1 MDGRTIL
8 GKTVTFLVIC
18 IFMAVFL
25 LLFGTNYVL
34 VGITVATAAMIML
47 AKDMSVRPLSNL
59 TSIMVFMVMMG
70 VGAYLASLHP
80 YLGLIVNFVTVFCI
94 VFLSMQ
100 DLKSPMHFPML
111 LIYATMVTLP
121 ITVDQM
127 PDRLLI
133 LAVSSVFIVG
143 LNVLVNYGSR
153 RMSSHIGVE
162 RICSEIRRCADEAA
176 SGGTPD
182 VNVLGDMCTEV
193 NRGMYD
199 RLKSHFFTTPR
210 DRRVMD
216 LVVSLMDLGRNVCL
230 TERNPEVLLG
240 IAEIMLTVESHE
252 RGETGASAVSD
263 MVDSFLASH
272 PEVNRV
278 TSVSLRDIAAGLSEL
293 ESGVSEDYGGGR
305 RPRIRTVIWSLREEA
320 RRDSARFTFS
330 VRMALMFALTT
341 FAWEYWGWDEAK
353 ILLFTVVAMVVP
365 YLEDSGRMSAMR
377 LTGTLL
383 GVAVFVLVSYLAGG
397 NWIVLSCVAL
407 AAGYIY
413 VLIDSGRY
421 DRKMFFYTLMVM
433 IVSYMTSPS
442 ETIAEDR
449 IVFTLAGIFVA
460 GVANRVVLPYRVADE
475 NMELAV
481 RSMAI
486 SRERIRNIN
495 DILGGKD
502 DSEEEAGLSIIS
514 ASISQKMRLNAD
526 RSSDIMVRK
535 FLIRQDSLS
544 IQCSS
549 LYRSV
554 RNMSPE
560 CKEAVRTI
568 MSVDPDTD
576 QPMPETDVSALGQ
589 YDTDCVMR
597 AEKIMDGYRSNRRL
611 MFDIIVNGYTAHG
624 AVPSLRVR
632 ES

>member
-1 MDGRTIL
+1 
-8 GKTVTFLVIC
+8 
-18 IFMAVFL
+18 
-25 LLFGTNYVL
+25 
-34 VGITVATAAMIML
+34 
-47 AKDMSVRPLSNL
+47 
-59 TSIMVFMVMMG
+59 
-70 VGAYLASLHP
+70 
-80 YLGLIVNFVTVFCI
+80 
-94 VFLSMQ
+94 
-100 DLKSPMHFPML
+100 MH
-111 LIYATMVTLP
+111 
-121 ITVDQM
+121 
-127 PDRLLI
+127 
-133 LAVSSVFIVG
+133 
-143 LNVLVNYGSR
+143 
-153 RMSSHIGVE
+153 
-162 RICSEIRRCADEAA
+162 
-176 SGGTPD
+176 
-182 VNVLGDMCTEV
+182 
-193 NRGMYD
+193 D

-560 CKEAVRTI
+560 CREAVRTI
-568 MSVDPDTD
+568 MSVDPDSD

-632 ES
+632 GS

>member
-127 PDRLLI
+127 PDRLFI

-153 RMSSHIGVE
+153 RMSSHLGVE
-162 RICSEIRRCADEAA
+162 RICGEIRRCADEAA
-176 SGGTPD
+176 SEGNPD

-216 LVVSLMDLGRNVCL
+216 LVVSLMDLGRSVCL
-230 TERNPEVLLG
+230 TERDPGALRG
-240 IAEIMLTVESHE
+240 IAEIMLTIESHE
-252 RGETGASAVSD
+252 RGEIGASAVSD

-560 CKEAVRTI
+560 CREAVRTI
-568 MSVDPDTD
+568 MSVDPDSD

-632 ES
+632 GS

>member
-560 CKEAVRTI
+560 CREAVRTI
-568 MSVDPDTD
+568 MSVDPDSD

-632 ES
+632 GS